1 MAALLLPLFP
11 LSVVLLPATPLPLH
25 IFEDRY
31 KEMMGDVIPK
41 HEEFGVVLAKDEGI
55 VNIGCTATVDQ
66 VLQRYED
73 GRLDLLAIG
82 RRRFEIISLDENR
95 SYLRAEI
102 EFFNDEESR
111 EVPSDLR
118 RKAMAGYR
126 RLREIETPDVL
137 VEPKLD
143 APQLSFQV
151 AQFIL
156 DLDKRQTVLALR
168 SELERLQFLISI
180 LPGYVAQRERIV
192 TAKKLAPLNGHAKHI
207 TDLPQ

>member
-31 KEMMGDVIPK
+31 KEMMSEVIPK
-41 HEEFGVVLAKDEGI
+41 RGEFGVVLAKDDGI

-66 VLQRYED
+66 VVQRYSD

-82 RRRFEIISLDENR
+82 RRRFEILSVDEDR

-102 EFFNDEESR
+102 EFFNDDDAG
-111 EVPSDLR
+111 EVPPELR
-118 RKAMAGYR
+118 QKAITGYG
-126 RLREIETPDVL
+126 RLREMEAPEVL
-137 VEPKLD
+137 VEPQLD
-143 APQLSFQV
+143 GPQLSFQL

-156 DLDKRQTVLALR
+156 DLDTRQAVLVLR
-168 SELERLQFLISI
+168 SEIERLEFLVSI
-180 LPGYVAQRERIV
+180 LPGYLARREKMTV
-192 TAKKLAPLNGHAKHI
+192 AKKLAPLNGHAKHV
-207 TDLPQ
+207 TKLL